1 MLALTLGAV
10 AYQFGISKFTR
21 SSIATSSSPS
31 PAALTRRSSTLTTM
45 VATSSPPLDA
55 ASEEGW
61 GRLDAQSDEG
71 YDEFDAWA
79 TSEKL
84 ERAKATYAPE
94 HAPERH
100 HEEWTITTEGAVHDH
115 FFSNRA
121 ASFDAL
127 PGASQRLADNCA
139 ALGFTRPSRA
149 QADAFGP
156 IVEGDDCVLAH
167 PTGAGKS
174 LAYVA
179 PLVQRLWDLEAE
191 HGRTPKRQV
200 RAIVIVPTEELGAQV
215 SGARAQFLGA
225 QFLGA
230 QFLGA
235 LPATRSPTRPP
246 SSPPGAPPRADGG
259 EAVDRRDARHRRP
272 QLADPAEKTQGRRRP
287 PRVYHG
293 TARRPPVAARRG
305 ALLLPPRHAPRDCGR
320 GRLALP
326 GRSAV
331 VPQPPVPE
339 QHGRRGPPR
348 RGGRVPQR
356 SARAAGASP
365 RQVEVAARRA
375 AGGVRPI
382 ARDGV
387 APYLHGGRD
396 RQRPPLPHAH
406 RRRRAPPDA
415 PRRRAPPRRLH
426 RPRLHRGPGAAPR
439 TSMPRHPAP
448 FARSDAP
455 PALAALPL
463 LYSPSTSSRSSTS

>member
-10 AYQFGISKFTR
+10 AYQFGISQVTR
-21 SSIATSSSPS
+21 SPIATSSSPT

-215 SGARAQFLGA
+215 RARARNSAA

-235 LPATRSPTRPP
+235 LPATLSRS
-246 SSPPGAPPRADGG
+246 SSPPGAPPRAHGG
-259 EAVDRRDARHRRP
+259 EAFDRRDAC
-272 QLADPAEKTQGRRRP
+272 
-287 PRVYHG
+287 
-293 TARRPPVAARRG
+293 
-305 ALLLPPRHAPRDCGR
+305 LLYTSPSPRDGLLSR
-320 GRLALP
+320 MP
-326 GRSAV
+326 SSA
-331 VPQPPVPE
+331 
-339 QHGRRGPPR
+339 
-348 RGGRVPQR
+348 
-356 SARAAGASP
+356 
-365 RQVEVAARRA
+365 
-375 AGGVRPI
+375 
-382 ARDGV
+382 
-387 APYLHGGRD
+387 
-396 RQRPPLPHAH
+396 
-406 RRRRAPPDA
+406 
-415 PRRRAPPRRLH
+415 
-426 RPRLHRGPGAAPR
+426 
-439 TSMPRHPAP
+439 
-448 FARSDAP
+448 
-455 PALAALPL
+455 
-463 LYSPSTSSRSSTS
+463 

>member
-1 MLALTLGAV
+1 
-10 AYQFGISKFTR
+10 
-21 SSIATSSSPS
+21 
-31 PAALTRRSSTLTTM
+31 M

-61 GRLDAQSDEG
+61 GRLDAPSDEG

-127 PGASQRLADNCA
+127 PGASQRLADNCV

-215 SGARAQFLGA
+215 RFCARNSRARNSWARNSRAPFPPRSH
-225 QFLGA
+225 
-230 QFLGA
+230 A
-235 LPATRSPTRPP
+235 LPFLQVLHLARTVAKRSIVATLATGGHNWQTQRRKLKGGVDLLVCTMGRLVAHLSPRGGEPSFFLHGTRLVVADEADSLYQGEAPSYLNRQFRNSMGDEGHHDEEGEYHNARLERQEPPLAKWKWLLGELPAACGRSLVTASLPTSMEGEVVKDLPYHTRIVGAGLHQTRP
-246 SSPPGAPPRADGG
+246 GVELRL
-259 EAVDRRDARHRRP
+259 VDCTVP
-272 QLADPAEKTQGRRRP
+272 
-287 PRVYHG
+287 VYTEG
-293 TARRPPVAARRG
+293 QV
-305 ALLLPPRHAPRDCGR
+305 
-320 GRLALP
+320 
-326 GRSAV
+326 
-331 VPQPPVPE
+331 
-339 QHGRRGPPR
+339 PR
-348 RGGRVPQR
+348 RAH
-356 SARAAGASP
+356 SCLP
-365 RQVEVAARRA
+365 RN
-375 AGGVRPI
+375 
-382 ARDGV
+382 
-387 APYLHGGRD
+387 
-396 RQRPPLPHAH
+396 
-406 RRRRAPPDA
+406 
-415 PRRRAPPRRLH
+415 
-426 RPRLHRGPGAAPR
+426 
-439 TSMPRHPAP
+439 PAP
-448 FARSDAP
+448 FDA
-455 PALAALPL
+455 L
-463 LYSPSTSSRSSTS
+463 

>member
-1 MLALTLGAV
+1 MAVLALTLGAV
-10 AYQFGISKFTR
+10 AYQFSISHIIR
-21 SSIATSSSPS
+21 GSIAASSSPT
-31 PAALTRRSSTLTTM
+31 PAALRSRSSTLTTM

-84 ERAKATYAPE
+84 ERAKAAYAPE

-215 SGARAQFLGA
+215 SARAIPGRAILLGA
-225 QFLGA
+225 ILGRHFRHALTPFLSSRCSTSRA
-230 QFLGA
+230 RWRSVRSSR
-235 LPATRSPTRPP
+235 RSPPAATTGRPSGENSRAASTSSCVPWAASSPTCRRAAESPP
-246 SSPPGAPPRADGG
+246 SSS
-259 EAVDRRDARHRRP
+259 
-272 QLADPAEKTQGRRRP
+272 
-287 PRVYHG
+287 
-293 TARRPPVAARRG
+293 TAR
-305 ALLLPPRHAPRDCGR
+305 
-320 GRLALP
+320 
-326 GRSAV
+326 
-331 VPQPPVPE
+331 
-339 QHGRRGPPR
+339 
-348 RGGRVPQR
+348 
-356 SARAAGASP
+356 AS
-365 RQVEVAARRA
+365 
-375 AGGVRPI
+375 
-382 ARDGV
+382 
-387 APYLHGGRD
+387 
-396 RQRPPLPHAH
+396 
-406 RRRRAPPDA
+406 
-415 PRRRAPPRRLH
+415 
-426 RPRLHRGPGAAPR
+426 
-439 TSMPRHPAP
+439 
-448 FARSDAP
+448 
-455 PALAALPL
+455 
-463 LYSPSTSSRSSTS
+463 

>member
-1 MLALTLGAV
+1 MAVLALTLGAV
-10 AYQFGISKFTR
+10 AYQFGISQVTR
-21 SSIATSSSPS
+21 SSIATSSSSS

-215 SGARAQFLGA
+215 SASA

-235 LPATRSPTRPP
+235 L
-246 SSPPGAPPRADGG
+246 
-259 EAVDRRDARHRRP
+259 
-272 QLADPAEKTQGRRRP
+272 LA
-287 PRVYHG
+287 
-293 TARRPPVAARRG
+293 
-305 ALLLPPRHAPRDCGR
+305 
-320 GRLALP
+320 
-326 GRSAV
+326 
-331 VPQPPVPE
+331 
-339 QHGRRGPPR
+339 
-348 RGGRVPQR
+348 
-356 SARAAGASP
+356 
-365 RQVEVAARRA
+365 
-375 AGGVRPI
+375 
-382 ARDGV
+382 
-387 APYLHGGRD
+387 
-396 RQRPPLPHAH
+396 
-406 RRRRAPPDA
+406 
-415 PRRRAPPRRLH
+415 
-426 RPRLHRGPGAAPR
+426 
-439 TSMPRHPAP
+439 
-448 FARSDAP
+448 DAP
-455 PALAALPL
+455 PPPL
-463 LYSPSTSSRSSTS
+463 LFYRASRRR

>member
-1 MLALTLGAV
+1 MAVLALTLGAV
-10 AYQFGISKFTR
+10 AYQFGISQVTR
-21 SSIATSSSPS
+21 SSIATSSSSS

-215 SGARAQFLGA
+215 SARAIPGRAILLGA
-225 QFLGA
+225 ILGA
-230 QFLGA
+230 IS
-235 LPATRSPTRPP
+235 ATLSRP
-246 SSPPGAPPRADGG
+246 SSPPGAPPRAHGG
-259 EAVDRRDARHRRP
+259 EAFDRRDARHRRP

-293 TARRPPVAARRG
+293 PARRPPVAARRG
-305 ALLLPPRHAPRDCGR
+305 ALLLPPRHAARDCGR

-375 AGGVRPI
+375 AGGVRPL

-387 APYLHGGRD
+387 PPYLHGGRD
-396 RQRPPLPHAH
+396 RQRPPVPHAH

-426 RPRLHRGPGAAPR
+426 CPRLHRGPGAAPR
-439 TSMPRHPAP
+439 KSTPHTPAP

>member
-1 MLALTLGAV
+1 
-10 AYQFGISKFTR
+10 
-21 SSIATSSSPS
+21 
-31 PAALTRRSSTLTTM
+31 M

-215 SGARAQFLGA
+215 SARAILGRAILGRHFRHARTLFLPSRCSTSRA
-225 QFLGA
+225 RWRSVRSSR
-230 QFLGA
+230 
-235 LPATRSPTRPP
+235 RSPPAATTGRLSAENSRAASTSSCVPWDG
-246 SSPPGAPPRADGG
+246 SSP
-259 EAVDRRDARHRRP
+259 
-272 QLADPAEKTQGRRRP
+272 T
-287 PRVYHG
+287 
-293 TARRPPVAARRG
+293 
-305 ALLLPPRHAPRDCGR
+305 C
-320 GRLALP
+320 
-326 GRSAV
+326 
-331 VPQPPVPE
+331 
-339 QHGRRGPPR
+339 
-348 RGGRVPQR
+348 
-356 SARAAGASP
+356 
-365 RQVEVAARRA
+365 RRA
-375 AGGVRPI
+375 AGS
-382 ARDGV
+382 
-387 APYLHGGRD
+387 
-396 RQRPPLPHAH
+396 PP
-406 RRRRAPPDA
+406 
-415 PRRRAPPRRLH
+415 
-426 RPRLHRGPGAAPR
+426 
-439 TSMPRHPAP
+439 S
-448 FARSDAP
+448 
-455 PALAALPL
+455 
-463 LYSPSTSSRSSTS
+463 SSTARGS

>member
-1 MLALTLGAV
+1 MLALTLGV
-10 AYQFGISKFTR
+10 VSYQFSHPHFTR
-21 SSIATSSSPS
+21 GSIATSSSPT
-31 PAALTRRSSTLTTM
+31 PAALRRRSSTLTTM

-215 SGARAQFLGA
+215 SGARAHLGRAILGRAILGRTSRHAVTDAPSFLSSRCSTSRGRWRS
-225 QFLGA
+225 GRSSR
-230 QFLGA
+230 
-235 LPATRSPTRPP
+235 RSPPAATTGRPNGGNSRAASTSSCVPWDGSSPTCRHAAASPP
-246 SSPPGAPPRADGG
+246 SSS
-259 EAVDRRDARHRRP
+259 
-272 QLADPAEKTQGRRRP
+272 
-287 PRVYHG
+287 
-293 TARRPPVAARRG
+293 TAR
-305 ALLLPPRHAPRDCGR
+305 
-320 GRLALP
+320 
-326 GRSAV
+326 
-331 VPQPPVPE
+331 
-339 QHGRRGPPR
+339 
-348 RGGRVPQR
+348 
-356 SARAAGASP
+356 AS
-365 RQVEVAARRA
+365 
-375 AGGVRPI
+375 
-382 ARDGV
+382 
-387 APYLHGGRD
+387 
-396 RQRPPLPHAH
+396 
-406 RRRRAPPDA
+406 
-415 PRRRAPPRRLH
+415 
-426 RPRLHRGPGAAPR
+426 
-439 TSMPRHPAP
+439 
-448 FARSDAP
+448 
-455 PALAALPL
+455 
-463 LYSPSTSSRSSTS
+463 

>member
-1 MLALTLGAV
+1 
-10 AYQFGISKFTR
+10 
-21 SSIATSSSPS
+21 
-31 PAALTRRSSTLTTM
+31 M

-215 SGARAQFLGA
+215 STRARNSWAEFLGA
-225 QFLGA
+225 QFFGA
-230 QFLGA
+230 
-235 LPATRSPTRPP
+235 
-246 SSPPGAPPRADGG
+246 
-259 EAVDRRDARHRRP
+259 
-272 QLADPAEKTQGRRRP
+272 
-287 PRVYHG
+287 
-293 TARRPPVAARRG
+293 
-305 ALLLPPRHAPRDCGR
+305 
-320 GRLALP
+320 
-326 GRSAV
+326 
-331 VPQPPVPE
+331 
-339 QHGRRGPPR
+339 
-348 RGGRVPQR
+348 
-356 SARAAGASP
+356 
-365 RQVEVAARRA
+365 
-375 AGGVRPI
+375 I
-382 ARDGV
+382 
-387 APYLHGGRD
+387 
-396 RQRPPLPHAH
+396 
-406 RRRRAPPDA
+406 
-415 PRRRAPPRRLH
+415 
-426 RPRLHRGPGAAPR
+426 
-439 TSMPRHPAP
+439 
-448 FARSDAP
+448 
-455 PALAALPL
+455 
-463 LYSPSTSSRSSTS
+463 